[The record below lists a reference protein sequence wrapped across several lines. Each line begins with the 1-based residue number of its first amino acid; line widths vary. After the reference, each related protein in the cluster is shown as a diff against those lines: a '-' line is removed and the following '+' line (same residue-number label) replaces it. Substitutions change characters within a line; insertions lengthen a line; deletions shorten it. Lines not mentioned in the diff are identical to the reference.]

1 MKENKQRVSSGGG
14 REGSGKKSLVI
25 EELRVYIECGLMCR
39 DAQIIRAP
47 DWSK

>member
-1 MKENKQRVSSGGG
+1 MKENKQSDGGG
-14 REGSGKKSLVI
+14 EGGLEKKSLVI
-25 EELRVYIECGLMCR
+25 EELRVYIEYGLMCR